1 MGLQG
6 TDDEANFVK
15 VFGMREKAT
24 AAPGS
29 FIFCKIKN

>member
-15 VFGMREKAT
+15 VCGMREKAT
-24 AAPGS
+24 EIPGS
-29 FIFCKIKN
+29 FIFCKIIN